1 MKIIKI
7 SKAGEMCSQPV
18 GKNPSGKLDT
28 QIFLEKEDPSVKAR
42 KKRKK
47 KVKKECSSCT
57 INYQN
62 YEEYEELSRKR

>member
-1 MKIIKI
+1 MKIIRT
-7 SKAGEMCSQPV
+7 SKAGEICSQPV

-47 KVKKECSSCT
+47 KMKKECSSCK
-57 INYQN
+57 IN
-62 YEEYEELSRKR
+62 YEEYEKLSRKR